1 MCLFDQLR
9 QMLVPDDLVI
19 LESAEDGVVDAEA
32 VEAAAK
38 NAFIQKLVLAKKVQR
53 AVGDGGTRQDQVIA
67 ADLTEP
73 VQCLRA
79 LCLRILDFAAFV
91 THDHVWVPAS
101 DFRLQPPAA
110 FVVDY
115 DDLKA
120 IADHVSDGI
129 GLFRAGSVEHSQL
142 IREIREFFKLL
153 LPDIHDRFRADHQHL
168 SDLVPVVERTR
179 QGDGGNRLAGAHV
192 HEKST
197 AFTGHQNHHLPS
209 ALWQAP
215 CEAVGAACQ
224 A

>member
-1 MCLFDQLR
+1 M
-9 QMLVPDDLVI
+9 
-19 LESAEDGVVDAEA
+19 
-32 VEAAAK
+32 
-38 NAFIQKLVLAKKVQR
+38 
-53 AVGDGGTRQDQVIA
+53 
-67 ADLTEP
+67 
-73 VQCLRA
+73 QCLRA

-101 DFRLQPPAA
+101 EFRLKPPAA

-129 GLFRAGSVEHSQL
+129 GLLRAGSIEHSQL
-142 IREIREFFKLL
+142 IRESREFFKLL
-153 LPDIHDRFRADHQHL
+153 LPDIHDRFRADDQHL
-168 SDLVPVVERTR
+168 HDFVLVVECAR
-179 QGDGGNRLAGAHV
+179 QRNCGNRLAGAHV

-197 AFTGHQNHHLPS
+197 AFTCHRNHRLPS

-215 CEAVGAACQ
+215 CEAVDVACQ